1 AVGGSSGAFAGYNV
15 DRFNRQLHPD
25 ERKAIADKAN
35 GDKAAQDRLTKA
47 ACYAVQCW
55 AQFPIGS
62 DEYNASFVSQ
72 GALIGLQAEL
82 DWVKSQQ
89 TDGRFVYSLIDNVSD
104 SAKSIVGPVAE
115 NGIKVVAGG
124 MAIAGGF
131 AACSSLVG
139 CALGGPTAVFG
150 GSETIEG
157 VTGLYRF
164 ATGSGPAGFNPVRDL
179 LVANL
184 PVGWGNV
191 TYDVGALGANMLS
204 LGIRMPYNIGFT
216 DGVNRSKSIFG
227 VTTSKWNNPMLNP
240 MTKQQLPSYVG
251 QGILTYGIGSKGVKI
266 FNDIQESKNE
276 R

>member
-1 AVGGSSGAFAGYNV
+1 M
-15 DRFNRQLHPD
+15 
-25 ERKAIADKAN
+25 
-35 GDKAAQDRLTKA
+35 
-47 ACYAVQCW
+47 
-55 AQFPIGS
+55 
-62 DEYNASFVSQ
+62 
-72 GALIGLQAEL
+72 GLQAEL